1 MKQKKLYYGW
11 VVVAACFLLLAF
23 GLGIGY
29 SCLSLY
35 IKPICEDMGY
45 TRTKVALVQTIGS
58 AVSFGLSFF
67 SGKIF
72 GKFGVKNMLR
82 AGSVLLPLSWVIFG
96 SAPNLITLYL
106 GGVVLALGFYS
117 GSMMACSMVMGN
129 WFKNNLAT
137 ITGITFMGSGFGAMV
152 FNSVSGVLLSNYG
165 WRTSMLILSAVIAVV
180 TIPMAF
186 FVIKVTPQEMGLL
199 PLGASETEKEAA
211 PLHGL
216 TLKQAMSTHQF
227 WLFAAAFVVYNIP
240 ANMLNQTVYAHMTDV
255 GYSITTAANIT
266 AAVMASMAISKII
279 LGAAYDKLGV
289 RVASLFVCV
298 CLVMSYLGLYF
309 ASSMVMVVLTVI
321 FIGTAC
327 SFGSLANPA
336 ITRTVFGTR
345 DYAAIYGLIG
355 AFGSMGGMI
364 TPIFSNSIFEATGS
378 YNLAYLIGVGLTA
391 LLAIIIIAATASK
404 PKVKE

>member
-11 VVVAACFLLLAF
+11 VVVVGCFLLLAF
-23 GLGIGY
+23 GIGIGY
-29 SCLSLY
+29 SCFSLY

-45 TRTKVALVQTIGS
+45 SRTQVALVQTI
-58 AVSFGLSFF
+58 SFTCSFVLSFF

-72 GKFGVKNMLR
+72 KKFGVKTMLR

-96 SAPNLITLYL
+96 SAPNLPALYL

-117 GSMMACSMVMGN
+117 GSMMSCSIIMGN

-152 FNSVSGVLLSNYG
+152 FNSVSGVLLTNYG

-186 FVIKVTPQEMGLL
+186 FVIKTTPQEMGLL
-199 PLGASETEKEAA
+199 PLGSQDDEKEQS
-211 PLHGL
+211 PVHGL
-216 TLKQAMSTHQF
+216 TLKQAMGTYQF

-266 AAVMASMAISKII
+266 AAVMASMAISKIV

-289 RVASLFVCV
+289 RTASLFVCL
-298 CLVMSYLGLYF
+298 CLLISYLGLYY
-309 ASSMVMVVLTVI
+309 ASSMVMVVITVI

-327 SFGSLANPA
+327 SFGTMANPA

-345 DYAAIYGLIG
+345 DYAAIYGIIG

-378 YNLAYLIGVGLTA
+378 YNLAYLIGVGMTV

-404 PKVKE
+404 PKVKQ